1 MLHGSQEIF
10 VSVIRSLAHAC
21 RQRICCLLHGFRW
34 LNILQK
40 AYTFVMRQCFGVI
53 LLDVKL
59 FVDGEEI
66 DLNEFVVKILS
77 GALVGAVTS
86 LRGIR
91 EDWKEIEVR
100 VTR

>member
-1 MLHGSQEIF
+1 MAQFLAILSGFSLIHANKAI
-10 VSVIRSLAHAC
+10 VVITQVSLAKL
-21 RQRICCLLHGFRW
+21 QRAFTFLI
-34 LNILQK
+34 IL
-40 AYTFVMRQCFGVI
+40 YFGVM

-77 GALVGAVTS
+77 GTLVGAVTS
-86 LRGIR
+86 LRGIKK
-91 EDWKEIEVR
+91 DWKEIEVK